1 MLSVLIWQV
10 VLGRPLGKNAMSN
23 GNVIFWT
30 IFLWLIYFR
39 LITIRLVTDVRNG
52 VLAIQMRGAWRTRRI
67 PLSDIQST
75 EVIDHDPARDYG
87 GYGIRFTREGK
98 AYIAG
103 GGLGVKLIL
112 KNGDKVI
119 VGSRRPDDLISALRQ
134 SS

>member
-1 MLSVLIWQV
+1 MLGVLIWQV
-10 VLGRPLGKNAMSN
+10 VLGRPLGKNPMSN

-39 LITIRLVTDVRNG
+39 LITIRLVTDVKNG
-52 VLAIQMRGAWRTRRI
+52 QLAIKMRGAWRTRRVA
-67 PLSDIQST
+67 LSDIQST

-87 GYGIRFTREGK
+87 GYGVRFTREGK
-98 AYIAG
+98 AYIAS

-112 KNGDKVI
+112 KNGEKVI
-119 VGSRRPDDLISALRQ
+119 IGSRRPNDLVSALHQ